1 MSSKEL
7 LNPNKFNYAF
17 TETKLQS
24 AKKLKEKPSFPSF
37 QLIFK
42 ALKCVWMKYFCVV
55 WYKKV
60 WGPFSISSWELLM
73 FSWWLLQST
82 TIASFSLRIALCVLL
97 IIIYLFIYLFI
108 SNYYNNFL
116 SSRYWH
122 EESCEM
128 QTNIGTDR
136 TQWSS
141 IKCMVVQYLSSAS
154 VVHVRRASLLCSV
167 ASVSYSRRM
176 QRFGSVYKHGPCKT
190 REKIEAVTLRANHN
204 YRLHTLANLWVLN

>member
-82 TIASFSLRIALCVLL
+82 TIASFSLRIALCAFDY
-97 IIIYLFIYLFI
+97 YLFIYLLVIIIIIFCLRAI
-108 SNYYNNFL
+108 DTRGIVWNADKYRNRQDSVEQ
-116 SSRYWH
+116 H
-122 EESCEM
+122 KM
-128 QTNIGTDR
+128 HG
-136 TQWSS
+136 SS
-141 IKCMVVQYLSSAS
+141 IFVERFSCSCSSCQPVMQCSLS
-154 VVHVRRASLLCSV
+154 
-167 ASVSYSRRM
+167 
-176 QRFGSVYKHGPCKT
+176 F
-190 REKIEAVTLRANHN
+190 
-204 YRLHTLANLWVLN
+204 VLSQNATFWICL